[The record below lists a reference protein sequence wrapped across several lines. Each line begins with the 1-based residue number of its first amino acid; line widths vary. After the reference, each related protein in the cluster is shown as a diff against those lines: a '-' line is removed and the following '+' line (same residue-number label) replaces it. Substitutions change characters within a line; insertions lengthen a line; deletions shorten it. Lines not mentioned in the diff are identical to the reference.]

1 MPRSR
6 PLWRLAAHAILFVAA
21 LVMVVP
27 LVWIVLTAFKE
38 RNEVFSLVPQWL
50 PAHPTFN
57 NFLGVLDAMPFWRY
71 YWNTL
76 VVAFGILA
84 VQLVTITLAAY
95 AFARM
100 EFPGR
105 DALFILLLVQ
115 LMIAP
120 QSTVIQNYLTVTSL
134 GLLDTKLAIMAPY
147 LASAF
152 GTFLLRQ
159 TFKGIPR
166 ELEEAAA
173 LDGCGGFRFL
183 FHVAIPLALPGYLAF
198 GLVSLTYHW
207 NEFFWPLVVTETTNA
222 RTLTLGLGIFAQT
235 AEGSADW
242 TMLMAMTL
250 MVIAV
255 PLVLFLVFQK
265 RFINSFMQ
273 SGLGG

>member
-1 MPRSR
+1 MRSR
-6 PLWRLAAHAILFVAA
+6 PGWSLVVHALLLAAA
-21 LVMVVP
+21 LAMVVP

-38 RNEVFSLVPQWL
+38 RNEVFSQVPQWL
-50 PAHPTFN
+50 PAHPTLD

-71 YWNTL
+71 YWNTI

-84 VQLVTITLAAY
+84 IQLVTITLAAY

-100 EFPGR
+100 QFWGR
-105 DALFILLLVQ
+105 DVLFILLLVQ

-120 QSTVIQNYLTVTSL
+120 QSTLIQNYITVTRL

-159 TFKGIPR
+159 TFKGIPQ

-173 LDGCGGFRFL
+173 LDGCGTLRFL
-183 FHVAIPLALPGYLAF
+183 LYVAVPLALPGYLAF
-198 GLVSLTYHW
+198 GLVSITYHW
-207 NEFFWPLVVTETTNA
+207 NEFFWPLVVTETTGS

-255 PLVLFLVFQK
+255 PLGAFLLFQR

>member
-1 MPRSR
+1 MRSR
-6 PLWRLAAHAILFVAA
+6 PLWIFAAHSLLLVAA
-21 LVMVVP
+21 LLMVLP
-27 LVWIVLTAFKE
+27 FVWIALTALKE

-50 PAHPTFN
+50 PAHPTLK
-57 NFLGVLDAMPFWRY
+57 NFAGVLDAMPFWRY

-76 VVAFGILA
+76 VVTFGILG

-100 EFPGR
+100 EFRGR
-105 DALFILLLVQ
+105 DVLFMLFLVQ

-120 QSTVIQNYLTVTSL
+120 QSTVIQNYLTISSL
-134 GLLDTKLAIMAPY
+134 GLLDTRLAIMAPY

-159 TFKGIPR
+159 TFKSLPK
-166 ELEEAAA
+166 ELEEAAW
-173 LDGCGGFRFL
+173 LDGCGGLRFL
-183 FHVAIPLALPGYLAF
+183 IHIAVPLAAPGYLAF
-198 GLVSLTYHW
+198 ALVSLTSHW
-207 NEFFWPLVVTETTNA
+207 NEFFWPLVVTETSKA

-242 TMLMAMTL
+242 TMLMAATL

-255 PLVLFLVFQK
+255 PLALFLIFQR

-273 SGLGG
+273 SGLSG

>member
-1 MPRSR
+1 MSSR
-6 PLWRLAAHAILFVAA
+6 PLWRLTVHAILLLAT
-21 LVMVVP
+21 LIMVVP

-38 RNEVFSLVPQWL
+38 RNEIFSRIPQWL

-57 NFLGVLDAMPFWRY
+57 NFLGVLEAMPFWQY

-84 VQLVTITLAAY
+84 IQLVTVTLAAY

-100 EFPGR
+100 EFWGR
-105 DALFILLLVQ
+105 DILFILLLVQ

-120 QSTVIQNYLTVTSL
+120 QSTVIQNYLTLSRL
-134 GLLDTKLAIMAPY
+134 GLLDTRLGIMAPY

-159 TFKGIPR
+159 TFKSIPK
-166 ELEEAAA
+166 ELEEAAS
-173 LDGCGGFRFL
+173 LDGCGGLRFL
-183 FHVAIPLALPGYLAF
+183 VHIAIPLALPGYLAF
-198 GLVSLTYHW
+198 SLVSLTYHW
-207 NEFFWPLVVTETTNA
+207 NEFFWPLVITETNKA

-235 AEGSADW
+235 TEGSADW
-242 TMLMAMTL
+242 TMLMAATL

-255 PLVLFLVFQK
+255 PLLCFLIFQR

-273 SGLGG
+273 SGIGG

>member
-1 MPRSR
+1 MRSR
-6 PLWRLAAHAILFVAA
+6 TAWSSAVHVILA
-21 LVMVVP
+21 LVALIMIVP

-38 RNEVFSLVPQWL
+38 RNEVFSQIPQWL

-57 NFLGVLDAMPFWRY
+57 NFLGVLDAMPFWQY

-76 VVAFGILA
+76 VVAFGLLA
-84 VQLVTITLAAY
+84 IQLVTVTLAAY

-100 EFPGR
+100 EFWGR
-105 DALFILLLVQ
+105 DVLFILLLVQ

-120 QSTVIQNYLTVTSL
+120 QSTVVQNYITVTRL
-134 GLLDTKLAIMAPY
+134 GLLDTKFAIMAPY
-147 LASAF
+147 LASAY

-159 TFKGIPR
+159 TFKGIPK

-173 LDGCGGFRFL
+173 LDGCGGIRFL
-183 FHVAIPLALPGYLAF
+183 LHVAIPLALPGYLAF
-198 GLVSLTYHW
+198 GLVSITYHW
-207 NEFFWPLVVTETTNA
+207 NEFFWPLVVTETTKS

-255 PLVLFLVFQK
+255 PLVVFLIFQR

>member
-1 MPRSR
+1 MRSR
-6 PLWRLAAHAILFVAA
+6 PLWRVTVHAVLFGGA
-21 LVMVVP
+21 LVMVMP
-27 LVWIVLTAFKE
+27 LIWIVLTAFKE
-38 RNEVFSLVPQWL
+38 RNEIFSLVPQWL

-84 VQLVTITLAAY
+84 VQLVTIMLAAY

-100 EFPGR
+100 EFWGR
-105 DALFILLLVQ
+105 DVLFILLLVQ

-120 QSTVIQNYLTVTSL
+120 QSTVVQNYITVTRL

-159 TFKGIPR
+159 TFKGIPK

-173 LDGCGGFRFL
+173 LDGCGGVRFL
-183 FHVAIPLALPGYLAF
+183 LHVAIPLALPGYLAF

-207 NEFFWPLVVTETTNA
+207 NEFFWPLVVTETTRS

-235 AEGSADW
+235 TEGSADW
-242 TMLMAMTL
+242 TMLMAATL

-255 PLVLFLVFQK
+255 PLGLFLVFQK

>member
-1 MPRSR
+1 MRSR
-6 PLWRLAAHAILFVAA
+6 AAWSPAVHVILALAA
-21 LVMVVP
+21 LVMIVP

-38 RNEVFSLVPQWL
+38 RNEVFSQVPQWL
-50 PAHPTFN
+50 PAHPTFA
-57 NFLGVLDAMPFWRY
+57 NFSGVLDAMPFWRY
-71 YWNTL
+71 YWNTI
-76 VVAFGILA
+76 VVSFGLLA
-84 VQLVTITLAAY
+84 LQLVTVTLAAY

-100 EFPGR
+100 EFWGR
-105 DALFILLLVQ
+105 DVLFILLLVQ

-120 QSTVIQNYLTVTSL
+120 QSTVVQNYITVTRL

-147 LASAF
+147 LASAY

-159 TFKGIPR
+159 TFKGIPK

-173 LDGCGGFRFL
+173 LDGCGGLRFL
-183 FHVAIPLALPGYLAF
+183 LHVAIPLALPGYLAF
-198 GLVSLTYHW
+198 GLVSITYHW
-207 NEFFWPLVVTETTNA
+207 NEFFWPLVVTETTNS

-255 PLVLFLVFQK
+255 PLIVFLIFQR

>member
-1 MPRSR
+1 MRSR
-6 PLWRLAAHAILFVAA
+6 TGWGLAVHATLAVAG
-21 LVMVVP
+21 LVMIVP
-27 LVWIVLTAFKE
+27 MIWIVLTAFKE
-38 RNEVFSLVPQWL
+38 RNEVFSQVPQWL
-50 PAHPTFN
+50 PAHPTFA

-71 YWNTL
+71 YWNTI
-76 VVAFGILA
+76 VVAFGLLA
-84 VQLVTITLAAY
+84 LQLVTVTLAAY

-100 EFPGR
+100 EFWGR
-105 DALFILLLVQ
+105 DVLFILLLVQ

-120 QSTVIQNYLTVTSL
+120 QSTVVQNYITVTRL

-147 LASAF
+147 LASAY

-159 TFKGIPR
+159 TFKGIPK

-173 LDGCGGFRFL
+173 LDGCGTFRFL
-183 FHVAIPLALPGYLAF
+183 VHVAIPLALPGYLAF
-198 GLVSLTYHW
+198 GLVSITYHW
-207 NEFFWPLVVTETTNA
+207 NEFFWPLVVTETA
-222 RTLTLGLGIFAQT
+222 KSRTLTLGLGVFAQT

-255 PLVLFLVFQK
+255 PMITFLVFQR

>member
-1 MPRSR
+1 
-6 PLWRLAAHAILFVAA
+6 
-21 LVMVVP
+21 
-27 LVWIVLTAFKE
+27 
-38 RNEVFSLVPQWL
+38 
-50 PAHPTFN
+50 
-57 NFLGVLDAMPFWRY
+57 MPFWQY
-71 YWNTL
+71 YWNTI
-76 VVAFGILA
+76 VVAFGLLA

-100 EFPGR
+100 EFRGR
-105 DALFILLLVQ
+105 DLFFILLLVQ

-120 QSTVIQNYLTVTSL
+120 QSTVIQNYITVTRV

-147 LASAF
+147 LASAY

-159 TFKGIPR
+159 TFKGIPK

-173 LDGCGGFRFL
+173 LDGCGAFRFL
-183 FHVAIPLALPGYLAF
+183 LHVAIPLALPGYLAF
-198 GLVSLTYHW
+198 GLVSITYHW
-207 NEFFWPLVVTETTNA
+207 NEFFWPLVVTETA
-222 RTLTLGLGIFAQT
+222 KSRTLTLGLGVFAQT

-255 PLVLFLVFQK
+255 PLIMFLVFQR

>member
-1 MPRSR
+1 
-6 PLWRLAAHAILFVAA
+6 LALAA
-21 LVMVVP
+21 LVMIVP

-38 RNEVFSLVPQWL
+38 RNEVFSQIPQWL
-50 PAHPTFN
+50 PAHPTFT
-57 NFLGVLDAMPFWRY
+57 NFFGVLDAMPFWQY
-71 YWNTL
+71 YWNTIA
-76 VVAFGILA
+76 VSFGLLA
-84 VQLVTITLAAY
+84 IQLVTVTLAAY

-100 EFPGR
+100 EFRGR
-105 DALFILLLVQ
+105 DVLFILLLVQ

-120 QSTVIQNYLTVTSL
+120 QSTVVQNYITVTRL
-134 GLLDTKLAIMAPY
+134 GLLDTKFAIMAPY
-147 LASAF
+147 LASAY

-159 TFKGIPR
+159 TFKGIPK

-173 LDGCGGFRFL
+173 LDGCGGIRFL
-183 FHVAIPLALPGYLAF
+183 LHVAIPLALPGYLAF
-198 GLVSLTYHW
+198 GLVSITYHW
-207 NEFFWPLVVTETTNA
+207 NEFFWPLVVTETTKS

-255 PLVLFLVFQK
+255 PLIVFLVFQR

>member
-1 MPRSR
+1 MRSR
-6 PLWRLAAHAILFVAA
+6 SGWSLTVHGLLLAAA
-21 LVMVVP
+21 LVMVMP
-27 LVWIVLTAFKE
+27 LAWIVLTAFKE
-38 RNEVFSLVPQWL
+38 RNEVFSQIPQWL

-71 YWNTL
+71 YWNTI

-84 VQLVTITLAAY
+84 IQVVTITLAAY

-100 EFPGR
+100 QFWGR
-105 DALFILLLVQ
+105 DVLFILLLVQ

-120 QSTVIQNYLTVTSL
+120 QSTVIQNYITVTRL

-159 TFKGIPR
+159 TFKGIPK

-173 LDGCGGFRFL
+173 LDGCGTLRFL
-183 FHVAIPLALPGYLAF
+183 LYVAIPLALPGYLAF
-198 GLVSLTYHW
+198 GLVSITYHW
-207 NEFFWPLVVTETTNA
+207 NEFFWPLVVTETTGS

-255 PLVLFLVFQK
+255 PLAAFLLFQR

>member
-1 MPRSR
+1 MRRRNGWS
-6 PLWRLAAHAILFVAA
+6 LAVHATLAAAG

-27 LVWIVLTAFKE
+27 LVWIMLTAFKE
-38 RNEVFSLVPQWL
+38 RNEVFSQIPQWL
-50 PAHPTFN
+50 PAHPTFA
-57 NFLGVLDAMPFWRY
+57 NFFGVLDAMPFWRY
-71 YWNTL
+71 YWNTI
-76 VVAFGILA
+76 VVAFGLLA
-84 VQLVTITLAAY
+84 LQLVTVTLAAY

-100 EFPGR
+100 EFWGR
-105 DALFILLLVQ
+105 DVLFILLLVQ

-120 QSTVIQNYLTVTSL
+120 QSTVVQNYITVTRL

-147 LASAF
+147 LASAY

-159 TFKGIPR
+159 TFKGIPK

-173 LDGCGGFRFL
+173 LDGCGGIRFL
-183 FHVAIPLALPGYLAF
+183 LHVAIPLALPGYLAF
-198 GLVSLTYHW
+198 GLVSITYHW
-207 NEFFWPLVVTETTNA
+207 NEFFWPLVVTETTNS

-250 MVIAV
+250 MVITV
-255 PLVLFLVFQK
+255 PLVVFLFFQR

>member
-1 MPRSR
+1 MRSR
-6 PLWRLAAHAILFVAA
+6 PLWRVTVHAVLFGGA
-21 LVMVVP
+21 LVMVMP
-27 LVWIVLTAFKE
+27 LIWIVLTAFKE
-38 RNEVFSLVPQWL
+38 RNEIFSLVPQWL

-100 EFPGR
+100 EFWGR
-105 DALFILLLVQ
+105 DVLFILLLVQ

-120 QSTVIQNYLTVTSL
+120 QSTVVQNYITVTRL

-159 TFKGIPR
+159 TFKGIPM

-183 FHVAIPLALPGYLAF
+183 LHVAIPLALPGYLAF

-207 NEFFWPLVVTETTNA
+207 NEFFWPLVVINSAKMKVVTIGLMSFTNMYFIEYNLLTA
-222 RTLTLGLGIFAQT
+222 AAVISILPILLIFLTLQR
-235 AEGSADW
+235 W
-242 TMLMAMTL
+242 
-250 MVIAV
+250 VVQAV
-255 PLVLFLVFQK
+255 V
-265 RFINSFMQ
+265 M
-273 SGLGG
+273 SGLKG

>member
-1 MPRSR
+1 MPSR
-6 PLWRLAAHAILFVAA
+6 PLWRLAVHILLLGAS
-21 LVMVVP
+21 LVMVMP
-27 LVWIVLTAFKE
+27 LIWIVLTAFKE
-38 RNEVFSLVPQWL
+38 RNEVFSQVPQWL

-57 NFLGVLDAMPFWRY
+57 NFLGVLDAMPFWLY
-71 YWNTL
+71 YWNTIA
-76 VVAFGILA
+76 VSFGLLA
-84 VQLVTITLAAY
+84 IQLVTITLAAY

-100 EFPGR
+100 DFRGR
-105 DALFILLLVQ
+105 DILFILLLVQ

-120 QSTVIQNYLTVTSL
+120 QSTVIQNYITVTRL

-147 LASAF
+147 LASAY

-173 LDGCGGFRFL
+173 LDGCGTFRFL
-183 FHVAIPLALPGYLAF
+183 LHVGIPLALPGYLAF
-198 GLVSLTYHW
+198 GLVSITYHW
-207 NEFFWPLVVTETTNA
+207 NEFFWPLVVTETTKA

-250 MVIAV
+250 MVVAV
-255 PLVLFLVFQK
+255 PLIVFLVFQR

>member
-1 MPRSR
+1 M
-6 PLWRLAAHAILFVAA
+6 AA

-38 RNEVFSLVPQWL
+38 RNEVFSQIPQWL

-71 YWNTL
+71 YWNTI

-84 VQLVTITLAAY
+84 IQLVTITLAAY

-100 EFPGR
+100 QFWGR
-105 DALFILLLVQ
+105 DVLFILLLVQ

-120 QSTVIQNYLTVTSL
+120 QSTVIQNYITVTRL

-159 TFKGIPR
+159 TFKGVPK

-173 LDGCGGFRFL
+173 LDGCGTLRFL
-183 FHVAIPLALPGYLAF
+183 LHVAIPLALPGYLAF
-198 GLVSLTYHW
+198 GLVSITYHW
-207 NEFFWPLVVTETTNA
+207 NEFFWPLVVTETTGS

-255 PLVLFLVFQK
+255 PLAAFLLFQR

>member
-1 MPRSR
+1 MRNR
-6 PLWRLAAHAILFVAA
+6 PSWTLAAHALLLAA
-21 LVMVVP
+21 SLAMVVP
-27 LVWIVLTAFKE
+27 LVWIILTAFKE
-38 RNEVFSLVPQWL
+38 RNEVFSQVPQWL
-50 PAHPTFN
+50 PAHPTFK

-71 YWNTL
+71 YWNTI
-76 VVAFGILA
+76 VVAFGLLA
-84 VQLVTITLAAY
+84 MQLVTITLAAY

-100 EFPGR
+100 QFWGR
-105 DALFILLLVQ
+105 DVLFILLLVQ

-120 QSTVIQNYLTVTSL
+120 QSTVIQNYITVTRL

-147 LASAF
+147 LASAY

-159 TFKGIPR
+159 TFKGIPK

-173 LDGCGGFRFL
+173 LDGCGTLRFL
-183 FHVAIPLALPGYLAF
+183 LHVAIPLALPGYLAF
-198 GLVSLTYHW
+198 GLVSITYHW
-207 NEFFWPLVVTETTNA
+207 NEFFWPLVVTETTGS

-255 PLVLFLVFQK
+255 PLVVFLIFQR

>member
-1 MPRSR
+1 MRSR
-6 PLWRLAAHAILFVAA
+6 PLSRLVVHGLLA
-21 LVMVVP
+21 LATLVTVLP
-27 LVWIVLTAFKE
+27 LVWIILTAFKE
-38 RNEVFSLVPQWL
+38 RSEVFGLVPQWL
-50 PAHPTFN
+50 PAHPTFK

-84 VQLVTITLAAY
+84 IQLVTITLAAY

-100 EFPGR
+100 EFWGR
-105 DALFILLLVQ
+105 DVLFILLLVQ

-159 TFKGIPR
+159 SFKGIPK
-166 ELEEAAA
+166 EMEEAAA
-173 LDGCGGFRFL
+173 LDGCGSFRFL
-183 FHVAIPLALPGYLAF
+183 MHVAVPLALPGYLAF

-207 NEFFWPLVVTETTNA
+207 NEFFWPMVVTESTRA

-235 AEGSADW
+235 TEGSADW
-242 TMLMAMTL
+242 TMLMAATL
-250 MVIAV
+250 MVIAL
-255 PLVLFLVFQK
+255 PLGLFLIFQR

>member
-1 MPRSR
+1 MRSR
-6 PLWRLAAHAILFVAA
+6 PLWRVTVHAVLFGGA
-21 LVMVVP
+21 LVMVMP
-27 LVWIVLTAFKE
+27 LIWIVLTAFKE
-38 RNEVFSLVPQWL
+38 RNEIFSLVPQWL
-50 PAHPTFN
+50 PAHPTLN

-76 VVAFGILA
+76 VVAFGILV

-95 AFARM
+95 AFARI
-100 EFPGR
+100 EFWGR
-105 DALFILLLVQ
+105 DVLFILLLVQ

-120 QSTVIQNYLTVTSL
+120 QTTVVQNYITVTRL

-159 TFKGIPR
+159 TFKGIPK

-183 FHVAIPLALPGYLAF
+183 LHVAIPLALPGYLAF

-207 NEFFWPLVVTETTNA
+207 NEFFWPMVVTESTRA

-235 AEGSADW
+235 TEGSADW
-242 TMLMAMTL
+242 TMLMAATL

-255 PLVLFLVFQK
+255 PLGLFLVFQK

>member
-1 MPRSR
+1 MRSR
-6 PLWRLAAHAILFVAA
+6 PLWNFTAHGLLLLAAL
-21 LVMVVP
+21 LMVLP
-27 LVWIVLTAFKE
+27 FVWIALTALKE

-50 PAHPTFN
+50 PAHPTLK
-57 NFLGVLDAMPFWRY
+57 NFAGVLDAMPFWRY

-76 VVAFGILA
+76 VVTFGILG

-100 EFPGR
+100 DFRGR
-105 DALFILLLVQ
+105 DVLFMLFLVQ

-120 QSTVIQNYLTVTSL
+120 QSTVIQNYLTISSL
-134 GLLDTKLAIMAPY
+134 GLLDTRLAIMAPY

-159 TFKGIPR
+159 TFKSLPK
-166 ELEEAAA
+166 ELEEAAW
-173 LDGCGGFRFL
+173 LDGCGGLRFL
-183 FHVAIPLALPGYLAF
+183 IHIAVPLAAPGYLAF
-198 GLVSLTYHW
+198 ALVSLTSHW
-207 NEFFWPLVVTETTNA
+207 NEFFWPLVVTETSKA

-242 TMLMAMTL
+242 TMLMAATL

-255 PLVLFLVFQK
+255 PLALFLLFQR

-273 SGLGG
+273 SGLSG

>member
-1 MPRSR
+1 MRNR
-6 PLWRLAAHAILFVAA
+6 PLWRFTVHAALFLAAV
-21 LVMVVP
+21 VMVVP

-100 EFPGR
+100 EFWGR
-105 DALFILLLVQ
+105 DVLFFLLLVQ

-120 QSTVIQNYLTVTSL
+120 QSTVIQNYLTLSSL
-134 GLLDTKLAIMAPY
+134 GLLDTRLAIMAPY

-159 TFKGIPR
+159 TFKSIPK
-166 ELEEAAA
+166 ELEEAAS
-173 LDGCGGFRFL
+173 LDGCGGLRF
-183 FHVAIPLALPGYLAF
+183 VAYIAVPLAVPGYLAF

-207 NEFFWPLVVTETTNA
+207 NEFFWPLVITETSRA

-242 TMLMAMTL
+242 TMLMAATL

-255 PLVLFLVFQK
+255 PLLCFLVFQR

>member
-1 MPRSR
+1 MRSR
-6 PLWRLAAHAILFVAA
+6 PLWRVTVHAVLLGGA
-21 LVMVVP
+21 LVMVMP
-27 LVWIVLTAFKE
+27 LIWIVLTAFKE
-38 RNEVFSLVPQWL
+38 RNEIFSLVPQWL
-50 PAHPTFN
+50 PAHPTLN

-100 EFPGR
+100 EFWGR
-105 DALFILLLVQ
+105 DVLFILLLVQ

-120 QSTVIQNYLTVTSL
+120 QSTVVQNYITVTRL

-159 TFKGIPR
+159 TFKGIPK

-183 FHVAIPLALPGYLAF
+183 LHVAIPLALPGYLAF

-207 NEFFWPLVVTETTNA
+207 NEFFWPMVVTESTRA

-235 AEGSADW
+235 TEGSADW
-242 TMLMAMTL
+242 TMLMAATL

-255 PLVLFLVFQK
+255 PLGLFLVFQK

>member
-1 MPRSR
+1 MRD
-6 PLWRLAAHAILFVAA
+6 RLAGRLVLHAA
-21 LVMVVP
+21 LGAAALLMIVP

-38 RNEVFSLVPQWL
+38 RNEVFSQVPQWL
-50 PAHPTFN
+50 PAHPTFA
-57 NFLGVLDAMPFWRY
+57 NFLGVLEAMPFWHY
-71 YWNTL
+71 YWNTIA
-76 VVAFGILA
+76 VSFGLLA
-84 VQLVTITLAAY
+84 IQLVTVTLAAY

-100 EFPGR
+100 QFWGR

-120 QSTVIQNYLTVTSL
+120 QSTVVQNYITVTRL

-147 LASAF
+147 LASAY

-159 TFKGIPR
+159 TFKGIPK

-173 LDGCGGFRFL
+173 LDGCGTFRFL
-183 FHVAIPLALPGYLAF
+183 LHVAIPLALPGYLAF
-198 GLVSLTYHW
+198 GLVSITYHW
-207 NEFFWPLVVTETTNA
+207 NDFFWPLVVTETTRS

-250 MVIAV
+250 MVIVV
-255 PLVLFLVFQK
+255 PLAVFLVFQR

>member
-1 MPRSR
+1 
-6 PLWRLAAHAILFVAA
+6 LALAA
-21 LVMVVP
+21 LVMIVP
-27 LVWIVLTAFKE
+27 LVWIILTAFKE
-38 RNEVFSLVPQWL
+38 RNEVFSQVPQWF
-50 PAHPTFN
+50 PAQPTFG
-57 NFLGVLDAMPFWRY
+57 NFFGVLDAMPFWQY
-71 YWNTL
+71 YWNTI
-76 VVAFGILA
+76 VVAFGLLA
-84 VQLVTITLAAY
+84 LQLVTVTLAAY

-100 EFPGR
+100 EFWGR
-105 DALFILLLVQ
+105 DVLFILLLVQ

-120 QSTVIQNYLTVTSL
+120 QSTVVQNYITITRL

-147 LASAF
+147 LASAY

-159 TFKGIPR
+159 TFKGIPK

-173 LDGCGGFRFL
+173 LDGCGGIRFL
-183 FHVAIPLALPGYLAF
+183 LHVAIPLALPGYLAF
-198 GLVSLTYHW
+198 GLVSITYHW
-207 NEFFWPLVVTETTNA
+207 NEFFWPLVVTETTNS

-255 PLVLFLVFQK
+255 PLVVFLIFQR

>member
-1 MPRSR
+1 MRSG
-6 PLWRLAAHAILFVAA
+6 PLSRLAVHALLA
-21 LVMVVP
+21 LATLAMVVP
-27 LVWIVLTAFKE
+27 LVWIILTAFKE
-38 RNEVFSLVPQWL
+38 RSEVFGLVPQWL

-84 VQLVTITLAAY
+84 VQFVTITLAAY

-100 EFPGR
+100 EFWGR
-105 DALFILLLVQ
+105 DVLFILLLVQ

-159 TFKGIPR
+159 TFKGIPK

-173 LDGCGGFRFL
+173 LDGCGSFRFL
-183 FHVAIPLALPGYLAF
+183 LSVAVPLALPGYLAF

-207 NEFFWPLVVTETTNA
+207 NEFFWPLVVTESTKS

-235 AEGSADW
+235 TEGSADW
-242 TMLMAMTL
+242 TMLMAATL

-255 PLVLFLVFQK
+255 PLGLFLIFQR

>member
-1 MPRSR
+1 MPSR
-6 PLWRLAAHAILFVAA
+6 PLWRLVVHALLVMAS

-27 LVWIVLTAFKE
+27 FVWIVLTAFKE
-38 RNEVFSLVPQWL
+38 RNEVFSQIPQWL

-57 NFLGVLDAMPFWRY
+57 NFLGVLDAMPFWQY

-76 VVAFGILA
+76 VVAFGLLA

-100 EFPGR
+100 EFRGR
-105 DALFILLLVQ
+105 DLFFILLLVQ

-120 QSTVIQNYLTVTSL
+120 QSTVVQNYITVTRV

-159 TFKGIPR
+159 TFKGIPK

-173 LDGCGGFRFL
+173 LDGCGALRFL
-183 FHVAIPLALPGYLAF
+183 LHVAIPLALPGYLAF
-198 GLVSLTYHW
+198 GLVSITYHW
-207 NEFFWPLVVTETTNA
+207 NEFFWPLIVTETA
-222 RTLTLGLGIFAQT
+222 KSRTLTLGLGVFAQT

-255 PLVLFLVFQK
+255 PLIMFLVFQR

>member
-1 MPRSR
+1 MRSR
-6 PLWRLAAHAILFVAA
+6 PGWPLAVHALLLAAA
-21 LVMVVP
+21 LAMVVP

-38 RNEVFSLVPQWL
+38 RNEVFSQVPQWL

-57 NFLGVLDAMPFWRY
+57 NFLGVLDAMPFWQY
-71 YWNTL
+71 YWNTI

-84 VQLVTITLAAY
+84 IQVVTITLAAY

-100 EFPGR
+100 QFWGR
-105 DALFILLLVQ
+105 DVLFILLLVQ

-120 QSTVIQNYLTVTSL
+120 QSTLIQNYITVTRL

-159 TFKGIPR
+159 TFKGIPQ

-173 LDGCGGFRFL
+173 LDGCGTLRFL
-183 FHVAIPLALPGYLAF
+183 LHVAIPLALPGYLAF
-198 GLVSLTYHW
+198 GLVSITYHW
-207 NEFFWPLVVTETTNA
+207 NEFFWPLVVTETTGS

-255 PLVLFLVFQK
+255 PLAAFLLFQR

>member
-1 MPRSR
+1 MRGSR
-6 PLWRLAAHAILFVAA
+6 PVWRLTAHAVLLLAA
-21 LVMVVP
+21 VVMVVP
-27 LVWIVLTAFKE
+27 LLWIVLTAFKE
-38 RNEVFSLVPQWL
+38 RNEVFSLIPQWL

-100 EFPGR
+100 EFWGR
-105 DALFILLLVQ
+105 DILFILLLVQ

-120 QSTVIQNYLTVTSL
+120 QSTVIQNYITVTSL
-134 GLLDTKLAIMAPY
+134 GLLDSKLAIMAPY

-159 TFKGIPR
+159 TFKGIPK

-173 LDGCGGFRFL
+173 LDGCGGLRFL
-183 FHVAIPLALPGYLAF
+183 LHVAIPLAVPGYLAF

-207 NEFFWPLVVTETTNA
+207 NEFFWPLVVTETTKS

-235 AEGSADW
+235 TEGSADW
-242 TMLMAMTL
+242 TMLMAATL

-255 PLVLFLVFQK
+255 PLTLVLIFQR
-265 RFINSFMQ
+265 RFITSFMQ

>member
-1 MPRSR
+1 MPSR
-6 PLWRLAAHAILFVAA
+6 PLWRLVVHALLLVAS

-27 LVWIVLTAFKE
+27 LLWIVLTAFKE
-38 RNEVFSLVPQWL
+38 RNEVFSQIPQWL

-57 NFLGVLDAMPFWRY
+57 NFLGVLDAMPFWQY

-76 VVAFGILA
+76 VVAFGLLA

-100 EFPGR
+100 EFRGR
-105 DALFILLLVQ
+105 DFFFILLLVQ

-120 QSTVIQNYLTVTSL
+120 QSTVIQNYITVTRL

-147 LASAF
+147 LASAY

-159 TFKGIPR
+159 TFKGIPK

-173 LDGCGGFRFL
+173 LDGCGSFGFL
-183 FHVAIPLALPGYLAF
+183 LHVAIPLALPGYLAF
-198 GLVSLTYHW
+198 GLVSITYHW
-207 NEFFWPLVVTETTNA
+207 NEFFWPLVVTETA
-222 RTLTLGLGIFAQT
+222 KSRTLTLGLGVFAQT

-255 PLVLFLVFQK
+255 PLIMFLVFQR

>member
-1 MPRSR
+1 MRNR
-6 PLWRLAAHAILFVAA
+6 PLWRLTVHAMLFLGA

-27 LVWIVLTAFKE
+27 LLWIVLTAFKE

-50 PAHPTFN
+50 PARPTLN
-57 NFLGVLDAMPFWRY
+57 NFLGVLDSMPFWRY

-76 VVAFGILA
+76 VVAFGLLA
-84 VQLVTITLAAY
+84 IQLVTITLAAF

-105 DALFILLLVQ
+105 DVLFILLLVQ

-120 QSTVIQNYLTVTSL
+120 QSTVLQNYITLTGL
-134 GLLDTKLAIMAPY
+134 GLLDTRLAIMAPY

-159 TFKGIPR
+159 TFKSIPK
-166 ELEEAAA
+166 ELEEAAS
-173 LDGCGGFRFL
+173 LDGCGGLRFL
-183 FHVAIPLALPGYLAF
+183 LHVAIPVALPGYLAF
-198 GLVSLTYHW
+198 ALVSLTYHW
-207 NEFFWPLVVTETTNA
+207 NEFFWPLVITETNKA

-235 AEGSADW
+235 AEGTADW
-242 TMLMAMTL
+242 TLLMAATL

-255 PLVLFLVFQK
+255 PLLCFLVFQR

>member
-1 MPRSR
+1 MRSR
-6 PLWRLAAHAILFVAA
+6 TAWSPAVRVALALAA
-21 LVMVVP
+21 LVMIVP

-38 RNEVFSLVPQWL
+38 RNEVFSQIPQWL
-50 PAHPTFN
+50 PAHPTFT

-71 YWNTL
+71 YWNTIA
-76 VVAFGILA
+76 VSFGLLA
-84 VQLVTITLAAY
+84 IQLVTVTLAAY

-100 EFPGR
+100 TFPGR
-105 DALFILLLVQ
+105 DLLFILLLVQ
-115 LMIAP
+115 LMISP
-120 QSTVIQNYLTVTSL
+120 QSTVVQNYITVTRL

-147 LASAF
+147 LASAY

-159 TFKGIPR
+159 TFKGIPK

-173 LDGCGGFRFL
+173 LDGCGGIRFL
-183 FHVAIPLALPGYLAF
+183 LHVAIPLALPGYLAF
-198 GLVSLTYHW
+198 GLVSITYHW
-207 NEFFWPLVVTETTNA
+207 NEFFWPLVVTETTQS

-255 PLVLFLVFQK
+255 PLVVFLIFQR

>member
-1 MPRSR
+1 MRSR
-6 PLWRLAAHAILFVAA
+6 TGWSLAAHVILA
-21 LVMVVP
+21 LAGLLMIVP

-38 RNEVFSLVPQWL
+38 RNEVFSQVPQWL
-50 PAHPTFN
+50 PAHPTFA
-57 NFLGVLDAMPFWRY
+57 NFLGVLDAMPFWTY
-71 YWNTL
+71 YWNTM
-76 VVAFGILA
+76 VVAFGLLGL
-84 VQLVTITLAAY
+84 QLVTVTLAAY

-100 EFPGR
+100 EFWGR
-105 DALFILLLVQ
+105 DVLFILLLVQ

-120 QSTVIQNYLTVTSL
+120 QSTVVQNYITVTRL

-147 LASAF
+147 LASAY

-159 TFKGIPR
+159 TFKGIPK

-173 LDGCGGFRFL
+173 LDGCGGIRFL
-183 FHVAIPLALPGYLAF
+183 LHVAIPLALPGYLAF
-198 GLVSLTYHW
+198 GLVSITYHW
-207 NEFFWPLVVTETTNA
+207 NEFFWPLVVTETTNS

-255 PLVLFLVFQK
+255 PLVVFLIFQR

>member
-1 MPRSR
+1 MRSR
-6 PLWRLAAHAILFVAA
+6 PLWRVTVHAVLFGGA
-21 LVMVVP
+21 LVMVMP
-27 LVWIVLTAFKE
+27 LIWIVLTAFKE
-38 RNEVFSLVPQWL
+38 RNEIFSLVPQWL
-50 PAHPTFN
+50 PAHPTLN

-100 EFPGR
+100 EFWGR
-105 DALFILLLVQ
+105 DVLFILLLVQ

-120 QSTVIQNYLTVTSL
+120 QSTVVVNYITVTRL

-159 TFKGIPR
+159 TFKGIPM

-183 FHVAIPLALPGYLAF
+183 LHVAIPLALPGYLAF

-207 NEFFWPLVVTETTNA
+207 NEFFWPLVVTETTRS

-242 TMLMAMTL
+242 TMLMAATL

-255 PLVLFLVFQK
+255 PLGLFLVFQK

>member
-1 MPRSR
+1 MRSR
-6 PLWRLAAHAILFVAA
+6 SLWIFTVHGLLLLAA
-21 LVMVVP
+21 LVMVLP
-27 LVWIVLTAFKE
+27 FVWIALTALKE
-38 RNEVFSLVPQWL
+38 RNEVFSLIPQWL
-50 PAHPTFN
+50 PAHPTLK
-57 NFLGVLDAMPFWRY
+57 NFAGVLDAMPFWRY

-76 VVAFGILA
+76 VVAFGILG

-100 EFPGR
+100 EFRGR
-105 DALFILLLVQ
+105 DVLFMLLLVQ

-120 QSTVIQNYLTVTSL
+120 QSTVIQNYLTISGL
-134 GLLDTKLAIMAPY
+134 GLLDTRLAIMAPY

-159 TFKGIPR
+159 TFKSLPR
-166 ELEEAAA
+166 ELEEAAW
-173 LDGCGGFRFL
+173 LDGCGGLRFL
-183 FHVAIPLALPGYLAF
+183 VHIAVPLAAPGYLAF
-198 GLVSLTYHW
+198 ALVSLTSHW
-207 NEFFWPLVVTETTNA
+207 NEFFWPLVVTETSKA

-242 TMLMAMTL
+242 TMLMAATL

-255 PLVLFLVFQK
+255 PLALFLLFQR

-273 SGLGG
+273 SGLSG

>member
-1 MPRSR
+1 MRSR
-6 PLWRLAAHAILFVAA
+6 AAWRPAVHVILGLAA
-21 LVMVVP
+21 LVMIVP

-38 RNEVFSLVPQWL
+38 RNEVFSQVPQWL
-50 PAHPTFN
+50 PAHPTFA
-57 NFLGVLDAMPFWRY
+57 NFFGVLDAMPFWRY
-71 YWNTL
+71 YWNTI
-76 VVAFGILA
+76 VVSFGLLA
-84 VQLVTITLAAY
+84 MQLVTVTLAAY

-100 EFPGR
+100 EFWGR
-105 DALFILLLVQ
+105 DVLFILLLVQ

-120 QSTVIQNYLTVTSL
+120 QSTVVQNYITVTRL

-147 LASAF
+147 LASAY

-159 TFKGIPR
+159 TFKAIPK

-173 LDGCGGFRFL
+173 LDGCGGLRFL
-183 FHVAIPLALPGYLAF
+183 LHVAIPLALPGYLAF
-198 GLVSLTYHW
+198 GLVSITYHW
-207 NEFFWPLVVTETTNA
+207 NEFFWPLVVTETTNS

-255 PLVLFLVFQK
+255 PLIVFLVFQR

>member
-1 MPRSR
+1 MVL
-6 PLWRLAAHAILFVAA
+6 PLL
-21 LVMVVP
+21 
-27 LVWIVLTAFKE
+27 WIVLTAFKE

-50 PAHPTFN
+50 PARPTFN

-76 VVAFGILA
+76 VVAFGLLTI
-84 VQLVTITLAAY
+84 QLVTITLAAY

-100 EFPGR
+100 EFWGR
-105 DALFILLLVQ
+105 DVLFILLLVQ

-120 QSTVIQNYLTVTSL
+120 QSTVIQNYLTLSGL
-134 GLLDTKLAIMAPY
+134 GLLDTRLGIMAPY

-159 TFKGIPR
+159 TFKSIPR
-166 ELEEAAA
+166 ELEEAAS

-183 FHVAIPLALPGYLAF
+183 AHIAVPLAVPGYLAF
-198 GLVSLTYHW
+198 ALVSLTYHW
-207 NEFFWPLVVTETTNA
+207 NEFFWPLVITESSKA

-242 TMLMAMTL
+242 TMLMAATL

-255 PLVLFLVFQK
+255 PVLCFLIFQR

>member
-1 MPRSR
+1 MRSR
-6 PLWRLAAHAILFVAA
+6 SGWSLTVHALLLAAA
-21 LVMVVP
+21 LMMVVP

-38 RNEVFSLVPQWL
+38 RNEVFSQVPQWL

-71 YWNTL
+71 YWNTI

-84 VQLVTITLAAY
+84 IQVVTITLAAY

-100 EFPGR
+100 QFWGR
-105 DALFILLLVQ
+105 DVLFILLLVQ

-120 QSTVIQNYLTVTSL
+120 QSTVIQNYITVTRL

-159 TFKGIPR
+159 TFKGIPK

-173 LDGCGGFRFL
+173 LDGCGTLRFL
-183 FHVAIPLALPGYLAF
+183 VYVGIPLALPGYLAF
-198 GLVSLTYHW
+198 GLVSITYHW
-207 NEFFWPLVVTETTNA
+207 NEFFWPLVVTETTGS

-250 MVIAV
+250 LVIAV
-255 PLVLFLVFQK
+255 PLAAFLLFQR